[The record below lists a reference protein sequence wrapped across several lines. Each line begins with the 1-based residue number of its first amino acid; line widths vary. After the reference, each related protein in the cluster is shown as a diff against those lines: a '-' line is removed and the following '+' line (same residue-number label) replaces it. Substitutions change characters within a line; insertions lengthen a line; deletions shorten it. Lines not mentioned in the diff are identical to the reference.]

1 MVLVLNESKAIDEC
15 ITLGYSREPPVA
27 TFFGR
32 MQCINEYREVVWYMP
47 KRLPSRR
54 WEQTSLVDLP
64 NLREQLARRSLPEF
78 QTTGRS
84 REDDD
89 DYEDAGLYSSE
100 LGGVS
105 RKAEPTAIAT
115 KAMTLSILIKS
126 AFARD
131 EIFGWSKRW
140 PTTSAQGAI
149 QSRTAVSQGS

>member
-1 MVLVLNESKAIDEC
+1 LSIC
-15 ITLGYSREPPVA
+15 Q
-27 TFFGR
+27 TFE
-32 MQCINEYREVVWYMP
+32 N
-47 KRLPSRR
+47 
-54 WEQTSLVDLP
+54 
-64 NLREQLARRSLPEF
+64 
-78 QTTGRS
+78 
-84 REDDD
+84 EDDD